1 MLIFAA
7 GMKNLGTRIFAA
19 ILVVCYSMSIIGF
32 GVHTCSEN
40 NRSFLTSFITGVE
53 CEDVHPSEICDAQ
66 CCSAA
71 KHKNCCGHHTSED
84 NSAGQSDAAVKLCS
98 RTCCTNDYQQIELTG
113 SGHVSV
119 SEKFVEQMTLIAL
132 CADSSFVY
140 LKSSFSKIIQVLV
153 LPDWGLYKGK
163 LYPLLSVWRI

>member
-98 RTCCTNDYQQIELTG
+98 KTCCTNDYQQINLTG
-113 SGHVSV
+113 SGHESGFEKSV
-119 SEKFVEQMTLIAL
+119 EHVALIAL
-132 CADSSFVY
+132 CTDSLFVC
-140 LKSSFSKIIQVLV
+140 LRNAFSKMIQALT
-153 LPDWGLYKGK
+153 LPDLSLYMGE
-163 LYPLLSVWRI
+163 LRPFLSIWRI

>member
-1 MLIFAA
+1 
-7 GMKNLGTRIFAA
+7 MKNLVTRIFAA
-19 ILVVCYSMSIIGF
+19 ILVIWYSLSVIGF

-40 NRSFLTSFITGVE
+40 KQVFLTSFISGIE
-53 CEDVHPSEICDAQ
+53 CEDIHPSEMCNAH

-84 NSAGQSDAAVKLCS
+84 ESAEQSDAAVKFCS
-98 RTCCTNDYQQIELTG
+98 KTCCTNDYQQIELTG
-113 SGHVSV
+113 SGHTSV
-119 SEKFVEQMTLIAL
+119 FEKSVEPMTLTAL
-132 CADSSFVY
+132 CDDSSFVY
-140 LKSSFSKIIQVLV
+140 LSSSFSKMIQALV